1 MFTLWNT
8 IPEAMKRKD
17 IRTHAMTWTNLR
29 IIMLIERR
37 QRVHIIKFHL

>member
-8 IPEAMKRKD
+8 IPEAMKRRD

-29 IIMLIERR
+29 IMKEDKEYIL
-37 QRVHIIKFHL
+37 